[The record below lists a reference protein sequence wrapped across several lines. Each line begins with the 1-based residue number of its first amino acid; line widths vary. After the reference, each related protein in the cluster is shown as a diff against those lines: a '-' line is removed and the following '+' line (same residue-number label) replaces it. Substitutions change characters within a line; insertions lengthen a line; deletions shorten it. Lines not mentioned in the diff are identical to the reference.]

1 MHYGLSQF
9 PMFVCQFLSLKLSI
23 CIWLMD
29 SFSSYISSKKCCP
42 TFSCP
47 SGGTKQTAAI
57 SLTASSMTRGTVGE
71 MDLASRVSASLW
83 SNRFLSPILLFMIAF
98 RHLIHSSCTLSHLES
113 LKISDVYNQ
122 SNSIKESVSYFLK
135 HSFST
140 FSTCFSPLLP
150 NSWTQSRL
158 LLVSATLRDSIQ
170 WSFLDEDSSG
180 LERN

>member
-1 MHYGLSQF
+1 
-9 PMFVCQFLSLKLSI
+9 MFVCQFLSLKLSI
-23 CIWLMD
+23 CIWLTD

-71 MDLASRVSASLW
+71 MDLARRVSASLW

-113 LKISDVYNQ
+113 LKISDVYHQ
-122 SNSIKESVSYFLK
+122 SKSICFILSKALIQHIK
-135 HSFST
+135 HLFQSFVAK
-140 FSTCFSPLLP
+140 LLDP
-150 NSWTQSRL
+150 IKTVVGQCYS
-158 LLVSATLRDSIQ
+158 
-170 WSFLDEDSSG
+170 
-180 LERN
+180 